1 MFKQVFYRP
10 ALDVKVGK
18 LKKVDLHR
26 VAAIDQYDAQPFNI
40 SESGHIANDI
50 TSLARAQSKQEF
62 DMILSRLQQIEKSNE
77 LPLTMSDK
85 ERISLVRSRY
95 TQSPTELMRFA
106 EQLSHYDADKIDDAY
121 RKALADSENNKQVEI
136 PKSD

>member
-1 MFKQVFYRP
+1 MFKQVFDRP
-10 ALDVKVGK
+10 ALDVKVRK

-77 LPLTMSDK
+77 LPQTMSDK

-106 EQLSHYDADKIDDAY
+106 EQLAHYDADKIDDAY
-121 RKALADSENNKQVEI
+121 RKALADSEVNKQVET